1 MRRKGVVFSKM
12 FVLRSMGNEL
22 VPSPLVFCF
31 DKSSNGRETSAK
43 IISVLNTEI
52 PFLLISISF

>member
-22 VPSPLVFCF
+22 VPSPLKRVCAFVVNKYI
-31 DKSSNGRETSAK
+31 DIV
-43 IISVLNTEI
+43 IISLFSRYV
-52 PFLLISISF
+52 